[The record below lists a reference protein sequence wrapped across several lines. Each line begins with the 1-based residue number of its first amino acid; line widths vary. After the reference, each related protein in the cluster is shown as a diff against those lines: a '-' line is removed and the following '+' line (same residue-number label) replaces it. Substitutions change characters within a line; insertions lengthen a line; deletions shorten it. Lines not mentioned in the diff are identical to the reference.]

1 MSQTTLSAPMP
12 PMSNPII
19 LTPTNPQSRSP
30 FNKVPLEVLLRI
42 SSLLNTTELSALRL
56 TCRSI
61 EQSLFNTFMKEY
73 FTKRQFMLTEFSLQ
87 VLIDISKSRLSDCLD
102 HVIIGLNCFTRHY
115 FPPGKEACET
125 RYREAQAD
133 HFSLVHSGQ
142 HVLMLTEAFRNLKN
156 LQTVGIRDYNSK
168 ARSLRDGF
176 TATWA
181 SYGATTLEKQTEV
194 NLFRVPI
201 DEIQAYTNKVFIS
214 LFTALG
220 NAGARPKAFELLRKG
235 QGVPSDDAFNLFTSY
250 LGPKV
255 APVIEGLET
264 FICVVNVAN
273 GPFRTTAPTHGAE
286 DNTAFSRR
294 RHDYLLRLFLGYMS
308 NLKHLRLNF
317 SHPGNNS
324 DAVDH
329 FINWLGTPAFKSP
342 STPPIFDPQLPSPPP
357 PVAFPHLEELNLGF
371 LDAEPKRLIHLV
383 RKLSP
388 TLRKLE
394 FWKLTLWNKAA
405 EGRGT
410 EERRDHYK
418 VNLWAK
424 MLKALCDVP
433 NLNLDHIMIGSP
445 AQRTFMTNTKV
456 WFHSKVASPNDKV
469 DKKEYTGIDWKHFVE
484 ELAGQVKAELPLET
498 SSDSDED
505 DVYDSDEDDN
515 LMEEEE
521 LDDDDEDGEE

>member
-1 MSQTTLSAPMP
+1 MSQPTPSTSKSSTPIMVAP
-12 PMSNPII
+12 
-19 LTPTNPQSRSP
+19 TDPQSSSP
-30 FNKVPLEVLLRI
+30 FNKIPLEVLLRI
-42 SSLLNTTELSALRL
+42 SSLLNTTDLGALRL

-87 VLIDISKSRLSDCLD
+87 ALVDISNSRLSDCLD
-102 HVIIGLNCFTRHY
+102 HVIIGLNGFTRHY
-115 FPPGKEACET
+115 FHPGKEACET

-133 HFSLVHSGQ
+133 HFALVNSGQ
-142 HVLMLTEAFRNLKN
+142 HVVMLAEAFRNLKN
-156 LQTVGIRDYNSK
+156 LKTVGIRDYNSR

-181 SYGATTLEKQTEV
+181 SYGATTLEKETEV

-214 LFTALG
+214 VFTALG
-220 NAGARPKAFELLRKG
+220 NAGARPKAFELLRKS
-235 QGVPSDDAFNLFTSY
+235 QGVPSDDAFNLFTKY
-250 LGPKV
+250 LKPKV
-255 APVIEGLET
+255 APVLESLET
-264 FICVVNVAN
+264 FMCVVNVAN
-273 GPFRTTAPTHGAE
+273 GPFRITAPVAGAD

-294 RHDYLLRLFLGYMS
+294 RHDYLLRLFLGYMP

-329 FINWLGTPAFKSP
+329 FINWLGTPVPKTP
-342 STPPIFDPQLPSPPP
+342 STPPDSQLPPPPP
-357 PVAFPHLEELNLGF
+357 PVAFPHIEELNLGF
-371 LDAEPKRLIHLV
+371 VDVEPKRLIQLV

-388 TLRKLE
+388 TLKRLE
-394 FWKLTLWNKAA
+394 LWKLTLWNKAA
-405 EGRGT
+405 DARDPD
-410 EERRDHYK
+410 ERRDHYK

-424 MLKALCDVP
+424 MLKALCDIP

-456 WFHSKVASPNDKV
+456 WFHSKDGSADDKV
-469 DKKEYTGIDWKHFVE
+469 NRKEYTGIDWKHFVG
-484 ELAGQVKAELPLET
+484 ELVGQVKAELPLET
-498 SSDSDED
+498 DSDEGED
-505 DVYDSDEDDN
+505 DVYDSEFDDEM
-515 LMEEEE
+515 MEEEE
-521 LDDDDEDGEE
+521 QDDEDLDGEE

>member
-1 MSQTTLSAPMP
+1 MSQPTPSTSKA
-12 PMSNPII
+12 STPIMVA
-19 LTPTNPQSRSP
+19 PTNPQSSSP

-42 SSLLNTTELSALRL
+42 SSLLSTTELNALRL

-87 VLIDISKSRLSDCLD
+87 ALVDISNSRLSDCLD

-133 HFSLVHSGQ
+133 HFALVNSGQ
-142 HVLMLTEAFRNLKN
+142 HVVMLTEAFRNLKN
-156 LQTVGIRDYNSK
+156 LKTVGIRDYNSK

-181 SYGATTLEKQTEV
+181 SYGATTLEKETEV

-235 QGVPSDDAFNLFTSY
+235 QGVPSDDAFNLFTKY
-250 LGPKV
+250 LKPKV
-255 APVIEGLET
+255 APVLEGLET
-264 FICVVNVAN
+264 FMCVVNVAN
-273 GPFRTTAPTHGAE
+273 GPFRTTAP
-286 DNTAFSRR
+286 
-294 RHDYLLRLFLGYMS
+294 
-308 NLKHLRLNF
+308 
-317 SHPGNNS
+317 
-324 DAVDH
+324 
-329 FINWLGTPAFKSP
+329 
-342 STPPIFDPQLPSPPP
+342 
-357 PVAFPHLEELNLGF
+357 ELNLGF
-371 LDAEPKRLIHLV
+371 VDVEPKRLIQLV

-388 TLRKLE
+388 TLKKLE
-394 FWKLTLWNKAA
+394 LWKLTLWNKAA
-405 EGRGT
+405 DTRDT
-410 EERRDHYK
+410 DERRDHYK

-424 MLKALCDVP
+424 MLRALCDLP
-433 NLNLDHIMIGSP
+433 SLNLDHIMIGSP

-456 WFHSKVASPNDKV
+456 WFHNKDGSADDKV
-469 DKKEYTGIDWKHFVE
+469 DRKEYTGIDWKHFVE
-484 ELAGQVKAELPLET
+484 ELVGQVKAELPLET
-498 SSDSDED
+498 DSDSDED
-505 DVYDSDEDDN
+505 VFDSEFDN
-515 LMEEEE
+515 EMMEEEE
-521 LDDDDEDGEE
+521 QDDEDVDGEE

>member
-1 MSQTTLSAPMP
+1 MSQPTPSTSKA
-12 PMSNPII
+12 STPIMVA
-19 LTPTNPQSRSP
+19 PTNPQSSSP

-42 SSLLNTTELSALRL
+42 SSLLNTTELNALRL

-87 VLIDISKSRLSDCLD
+87 ALVDISNSRLSDCLD

-125 RYREAQAD
+125 RYRKAQAD
-133 HFSLVHSGQ
+133 HFALVNSGQ
-142 HVLMLTEAFRNLKN
+142 HVVMLTEAFRNLKN
-156 LQTVGIRDYNSK
+156 LKTVGIRDYNSK

-181 SYGATTLEKQTEV
+181 SYGATTLEKETEV

-235 QGVPSDDAFNLFTSY
+235 QGVPSDDAFNLFTKY
-250 LGPKV
+250 LKPKV
-255 APVIEGLET
+255 APVLEGLET
-264 FICVVNVAN
+264 FMCVVNVAN
-273 GPFRTTAPTHGAE
+273 GPFRTTAPVAGAD

-329 FINWLGTPAFKSP
+329 FINWLGTP
-342 STPPIFDPQLPSPPP
+342 
-357 PVAFPHLEELNLGF
+357 VEELNLGF
-371 LDAEPKRLIHLV
+371 VDVEPKRLIQLV

-388 TLRKLE
+388 TLKKLE
-394 FWKLTLWNKAA
+394 LWKLTLWNKAA
-405 EGRGT
+405 DTRDT
-410 EERRDHYK
+410 DDRRDHYK

-424 MLKALCDVP
+424 MLRALCDLP
-433 NLNLDHIMIGSP
+433 SLNLDHIMIGSP

-456 WFHSKVASPNDKV
+456 WFHNKDGPADDKV
-469 DKKEYTGIDWKHFVE
+469 DRKEYTGIDWKHFVE
-484 ELAGQVKAELPLET
+484 ELVGQVKAELPLET
-498 SSDSDED
+498 DSDSDED
-505 DVYDSDEDDN
+505 VFDSEFDDGM
-515 LMEEEE
+515 MEEEE
-521 LDDDDEDGEE
+521 QDDEDADGEE